1 LLAVILAAGSGTRLR
16 PLTDVTPKCLLE
28 IARRPLLDRLLAA
41 LAEAGLGRAV
51 IVIGHLSTR
60 IEEHFATARPP
71 LDVMLVRNSAYATT
85 NNAASLAV
93 ARREIG
99 ADDFILCDGDVMV
112 SVNPFPALIAAHAQ
126 CALAVDTSAPF
137 DNEAMKVELAPDGHV
152 TRISKQLSAA
162 VSAGESIGLQ
172 KIGGGAAPILWDVL
186 GPLVARDPA
195 RAYYEDAFQQMI
207 DRGVRFETT
216 PVASGQWAEIDD
228 MDDLEEARRLF
239 AERR

>member
-28 IARRPLLDRLLAA
+28 IARRSLLDRLLAA
-41 LAEAGLGRAV
+41 LAEAHLRRAV
-51 IVIGHLSTR
+51 IVTGHLSTR
-60 IEEHFATARPP
+60 IEEHLAVVRPP
-71 LDVMLVRNSAYATT
+71 LDVMLVHNAAYGVT

-99 ADDFILCDGDVMV
+99 THDFILCDGDVVV
-112 SVNPFPALIAAHAQ
+112 SVNPFPALVAAKAQ
-126 CALAVDTSAPF
+126 CALAVDASAPF
-137 DNEAMKVELAPDGHV
+137 DNEAMKVQLATDGHV

-172 KIGGGAAPILWDVL
+172 KIGGEAVPALWDVL
-186 GPLVARDPA
+186 GPLVARDPM

-216 PVASGQWAEIDD
+216 AVAPGTWTEIDD
-228 MDDLEEARRLF
+228 LSDLEDARRRF
-239 AERR
+239 AGK